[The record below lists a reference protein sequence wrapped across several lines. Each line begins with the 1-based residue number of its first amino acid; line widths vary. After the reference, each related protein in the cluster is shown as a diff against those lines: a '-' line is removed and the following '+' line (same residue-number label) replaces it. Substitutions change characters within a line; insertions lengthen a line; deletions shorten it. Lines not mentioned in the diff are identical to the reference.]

1 MNAPDATATR
11 IEEDS
16 LGTLEL
22 PRDCLW
28 GLHTERAIANFPI
41 SGIPLSH
48 FPEFVRALAWVK
60 TAAARANLALGVLDP
75 AKAAVI
81 EAACAE
87 IAAGRHHAQFRVDM
101 IQGGAG
107 TSTNMNANEVIA
119 NLGLLRMG
127 RAPGDYAHLHPNDDV
142 NRSQSTN
149 DVYPTAMRLAIVSQ
163 CAAFQ
168 EAQSRLSAA
177 FAERA
182 TAFAGIRKIGR
193 TQLQDAVPMT
203 LGQEF
208 GGFAATIDED
218 VEIIGRLSRL
228 LLEVNLGG
236 TAIGTRVNTPAGY
249 PERAVAELSAIS
261 GFEAK
266 LAPDLIEASSD
277 AGAYVTFSGVLKRI
291 AVKLSKICNDLRLL
305 SSGPRSGFNEIRL
318 PPVQAGSSIMPGKI
332 NPVIPEVVNQVAFQV
347 IGNDLTVT
355 MAAEAGQLQL
365 NAMEPVIVLNVLQS
379 MRILMRAMD
388 TLAERCVRGIEANV
402 AVCEGALERSL
413 VLATMLVPH
422 IGYARAAKVAKAA
435 LESGQNVTEAAVAL
449 GYGTP
454 AGIALL
460 LDGPAG
466 GPRGHADDR

>member
-1 MNAPDATATR
+1 MNNEIR

-16 LGTLEL
+16 LGTMEL
-22 PRDCLW
+22 PKNCLW
-28 GLHTERAIANFPI
+28 GIHTQRAMDNFPI

-48 FPEFVRALAWVK
+48 FPEFVRSLAWVK
-60 TAAARANLALGVLDP
+60 KAAAQANHALGVLESD
-75 AKAAVI
+75 KAATISAV
-81 EAACAE
+81 CDE
-87 IAAGRHHAQFRVDM
+87 IIAGKHHENFRVDM

-119 NLGLLRMG
+119 NLGLIKMG
-127 RAPGDYAHLHPNDDV
+127 KSPGDYDHLHPNDDV

-163 CAAFQ
+163 CEPFQAAQ
-168 EAQSRLSAA
+168 IRLSKAFKERARA
-177 FAERA
+177 FASVK
-182 TAFAGIRKIGR
+182 KIGR

-218 VEIIGRLSRL
+218 VVIIEQLSQL

-236 TAIGTRVNTPAGY
+236 TAIGTRVNTPDGY
-249 PERAVAELSAIS
+249 PELAVAELSEVS
-261 GFEAK
+261 GFRIK
-266 LAPDLIEASSD
+266 LAINLIEASSD
-277 AGAYVTFSGVLKRI
+277 AGAYVTFSSVLKRI

-318 PPVQAGSSIMPGKI
+318 PPMQAGSSIMPGKI

-365 NAMEPVIVLNVLQS
+365 NAMEPIIILNVLQS
-379 MRILMRAMD
+379 MRILMQSMD
-388 TLAERCVRGIEANV
+388 TLAERCIKGIEANV
-402 AVCEGALERSL
+402 AQCEGALENSL

-422 IGYARAAKVAKAA
+422 IGYAKAAKVAKTA
-435 LESGQNVTEAAVAL
+435 LTKGQNVIDTAVEL
-449 GYGTP
+449 EFGSREEI
-454 AGIALL
+454 IAMINS
-460 LDGPAG
+460 
-466 GPRGHADDR
+466 

>member
-1 MNAPDATATR
+1 MIHDTR
-11 IEEDS
+11 REEDS
-16 LGTLEL
+16 LGAMDL
-22 PRDCLW
+22 PRTCLW
-28 GLHTERAIANFPI
+28 GIHTQRALTNFPI

-48 FPEFVRALAWVK
+48 FPEFIRSLAWVK
-60 TAAARANLALGVLDP
+60 KAAARANLSLGVLS
-75 AKAAVI
+75 AEKARVI
-81 EAACAE
+81 EEVADE
-87 IAAGRHHAQFRVDM
+87 IIAGRWHDAFRVDM

-119 NLGLLRMG
+119 NLALLKMG
-127 RAPGDYAHLHPNDDV
+127 HAPGAYDRLHPNDDV

-149 DVYPTAMRLAIVSQ
+149 DVYPTAMRLAMVAQ
-163 CAAFQ
+163 CEAFAAAQTRLIAAFQ
-168 EAQSRLSAA
+168 D
-177 FAERA
+177 RA

-208 GGFAATIDED
+208 AAFATTIGED
-218 VEIIGRLSRL
+218 VDIIARLKTL

-236 TAIGTRVNTPAGY
+236 TAIGTRVNTPDGY
-249 PERAVAELSAIS
+249 AEAVVAELGRVS
-261 GFEAK
+261 GLPVK
-266 LAPDLIEASSD
+266 LAGDLIEASSD
-277 AGAYVTFSGVLKRI
+277 CGAYVTFSGVLKRI

-318 PPVQAGSSIMPGKI
+318 PPMQAGSSIMPGKI

-365 NAMEPVIVLNVLQS
+365 NAFEPVIVLNVLQS
-379 MRILMRAMD
+379 MRILMQAMD

-402 AVCEGALERSL
+402 AQCEGALENSL

-422 IGYARAAKVAKAA
+422 IGYARAATVAKTA
-435 LESGQNVTEAAVAL
+435 LAEGSGIVDTVVRLGFATREAAEAML
-449 GYGTP
+449 SGE
-454 AGIALL
+454 
-460 LDGPAG
+460 
-466 GPRGHADDR
+466 AD